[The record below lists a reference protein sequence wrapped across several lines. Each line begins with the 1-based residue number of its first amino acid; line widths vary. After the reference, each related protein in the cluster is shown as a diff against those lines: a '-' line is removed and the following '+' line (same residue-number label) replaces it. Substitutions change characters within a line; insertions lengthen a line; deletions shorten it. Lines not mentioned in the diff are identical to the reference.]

1 MPPFMRGTLYGP
13 RVTCA
18 ANPPCGAGECGTGGG
33 RRMKA
38 PRLGLRVPLIL
49 NKEVP
54 STAIIKNPL
63 AYM

>member
-1 MPPFMRGTLYGP
+1 
-13 RVTCA
+13 
-18 ANPPCGAGECGTGGG
+18 
-33 RRMKA
+33 MKA